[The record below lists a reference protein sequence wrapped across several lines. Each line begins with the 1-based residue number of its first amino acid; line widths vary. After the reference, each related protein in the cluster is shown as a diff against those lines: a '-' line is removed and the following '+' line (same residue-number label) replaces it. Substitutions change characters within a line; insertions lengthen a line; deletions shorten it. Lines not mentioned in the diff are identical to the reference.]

1 MTGQTLRFI
10 EPDKTWHVKCETT
23 YKPPQIEFDYC
34 FTPESDTLINDVHYM
49 RLFRMENGEKTVAGF
64 FREEE
69 GIVYR
74 YCPENEQ
81 EYVFYNFTLNPGDST
96 TMTFWMKNPK
106 CLCQC
111 KAMAVDNMTLNN
123 GSQARR
129 FQILTT
135 TELFVGI
142 EWNDVWIEGIGNL
155 VHPLMHVM
163 GNNIVGGKY
172 TLMYVKR
179 GDDVIYTH
187 TATDMADIK
196 APWKDHRI
204 YDLQGRPVRGNAQH
218 GIYIEGG
225 RKVWRK

>member
-1 MTGQTLRFI
+1 MFLLLISTHFAVQMTGQTLRFI

-179 GDDVIYTH
+179 I
-187 TATDMADIK
+187 
-196 APWKDHRI
+196 
-204 YDLQGRPVRGNAQH
+204 LFL
-218 GIYIEGG
+218 
-225 RKVWRK
+225 